1 MMQKNILKSLI
12 LLIFSICTF
21 FAMTSSSSAFNAVE
35 ESKAISNNPELIYTI
50 YLGMPRSE
58 VEQNLNAVKG
68 WKKDNRHS
76 TYALTRQYSGWAQI
90 KAGASLEQR
99 VVVVFGKNNDV
110 ISVSPSFT
118 TDKLDLANNIY
129 CSMYQNLSNKYGNPR
144 KTFSSGNM
152 ANSAKWTINNH
163 VYEVAEIIKPN
174 SIYVYLIV
182 RGLQNSDLM

>member
-1 MMQKNILKSLI
+1 MIQKTIQKP
-12 LLIFSICTF
+12 LIFLFFICAFFSI
-21 FAMTSSSSAFNAVE
+21 TSSSNAFNAVDE
-35 ESKAISNNPELIYTI
+35 AKAISSNPEIIYTVYI
-50 YLGMPRSE
+50 GMPRSA
-58 VEQNLNAVKG
+58 VEQNFNAVKG

-110 ISVSPSFT
+110 ISISPSFT
-118 TDKLDLANNIY
+118 TDNLDLANNIY
-129 CSMYQNLSNKYGNPR
+129 SSMYQNLSNKYGNPR
-144 KTFSSGNM
+144 KTFSGGNM
-152 ANSAKWTINNH
+152 VNSAKWTINNH